1 MIFDVVIVGGGSA
14 GAVLA
19 NRLSAVSHRQV
30 LLIEAGPDVVEGQEP
45 ADLRDAYYSSL
56 FNPSNFWPDLRV
68 DFGDGETGMG
78 TRRYEQARVMGGGS
92 SVNAMIALRGLPD
105 DFSEWM
111 DFGLRGWSW
120 SDVLPY
126 FRKLERD
133 MDFDGA
139 LHGHDGPLPI
149 RRNDPDQWPGL
160 SKAVA
165 QVLKKRGWSFVEDMN
180 GEVRNGYCAQPTNS
194 LPDRRISTAIAYLG
208 PDVRARPNLRILA
221 NRTVESIL
229 MDGRRAIGVRTIG
242 DDGPTDFSAAEVIVA
257 AGALHS
263 PALLQ
268 RAGIGPAEVLKAA
281 GVHVV
286 VARAGVG
293 RNLQDHP
300 TVSVGCYLERE
311 GRQSFAARS
320 AANLALRYD
329 SNVDGCSAS
338 DIYVSVANK
347 VAWHPL
353 GHSLAALN
361 ICVYKP
367 YSRGHVEI
375 VSPAPDVEPAV
386 AFNLLADARDLT
398 RLADG
403 IRFCHDLLLEPGV
416 AALAKHPFVAS
427 FSERMRRLNRN
438 TRSNFLLSLLGQGM
452 VSGPDFIRRMFIRRA
467 VSPGVDIGELLGS
480 EAQMAAWIRTHA
492 VPFYHAAGTC
502 RMGHVDDPMAV
513 VDGQSRVIGVGGL
526 RVVDASVMP
535 SITRANTNITTIMI
549 AEKIAHEMHRDEQAI
564 GYRYR
569 SEP

>member
-1 MIFDVVIVGGGSA
+1 MTFDVVIVGGGAA

-19 NRLSAVSHRQV
+19 SRLSEFSHRQV

-45 ADLRDAYYSSL
+45 ADLRDVYYSSL
-56 FNPSNFWPDLRV
+56 FNPRNFWPDLRV
-68 DFGDGETGMG
+68 DFGDGERGRG
-78 TRRYEQARVMGGGS
+78 ARRYEQARVMGGGS

-105 DFSEWM
+105 DFREWT
-111 DFGLRGWSW
+111 DFGLQGWSW
-120 SDVLPY
+120 NDVLPY

-133 MDFDGA
+133 VDFDGA
-139 LHGHDGPLPI
+139 LHGRDGPLPI
-149 RRNDPDQWPGL
+149 RRNDPGQWPDL

-165 QVLKKRGWSFVEDMN
+165 RALETRGWTFVADMN
-180 GEVRNGYCAQPTNS
+180 GEVDNGYCAQPTNS
-194 LPDRRISTAIAYLG
+194 LPDRRISTAIAYLS
-208 PDVRARPNLRILA
+208 PEVRARPNLRILA
-221 NRTVESIL
+221 NRTVEGIL
-229 MDGRRAIGVRTIG
+229 MEERRAIGVRTIG
-242 DDGPTDFSAAEVIVA
+242 DDGPADFSATEVIVA

-268 RAGIGPAEVLKAA
+268 RAGIGPADVLKAA
-281 GVHVV
+281 GVTVV

-300 TVSVGCYLERE
+300 TVSVGCYVEPE
-311 GRQSFAARS
+311 GRQAFAARS

-329 SNVDGCSAS
+329 SNVEGCAAS

-353 GHSLAALN
+353 GHSLAAMN

-375 VSPAPDVEPAV
+375 VSPAPHVEPAV

-403 IRFCHDLLLEPGV
+403 IRFCHHLLQEPGV

-427 FSERMRRLNRN
+427 FSERMRRLTQN
-438 TRSNFLLSLLGQGM
+438 TRGNFLLSLLGQGM
-452 VSGPDFIRRMFIRRA
+452 VSGPDFIRRMFIRR
-467 VSPGVDIGELLGS
+467 VISPGIDIGELLHS
-480 EAQMAAWIRTHA
+480 EAQMAAWIRAHA

-502 RMGHVDDPMAV
+502 RMGRADDPMAV
-513 VDGQSRVIGVGGL
+513 VDWQCRVIGVAGL

-549 AEKIAHEMHRDEQAI
+549 AEKIAQEMSKDAASKAI
-564 GYRYR
+564 
-569 SEP
+569 